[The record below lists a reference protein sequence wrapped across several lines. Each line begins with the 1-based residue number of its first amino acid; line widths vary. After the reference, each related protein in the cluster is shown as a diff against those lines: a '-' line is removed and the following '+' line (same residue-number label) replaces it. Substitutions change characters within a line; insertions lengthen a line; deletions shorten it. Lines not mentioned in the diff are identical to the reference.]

1 MRQDRNLYIP
11 VAILIGLIGEFP
23 THGLAN
29 GQRADEPS
37 PPLAISIQKNQKSL
51 AISGIASSA
60 AHEVKLRQTALQYF
74 GDLKITVNLSGGART
89 PRGWALVTEMV
100 LRALEHTDAARA
112 SISASIISIQGVTTH
127 KDEYDLAL
135 QRVESALP
143 EGMSMDSHVF
153 GMSSDRSFVELCQER
168 FRTAAES
175 RTIEFAVSTTDFNE
189 NALPL
194 LDALIEIAIDCP
206 ATIIRVTGH
215 TDDSGNIASNAI
227 LGRARA
233 MRMIAYMASRGVPI
247 DQFEAPVSVS
257 DQANTDGPTVRSR
270 QLSRRAEIEMI
281 IP

>member
-37 PPLAISIQKNQKSL
+37 PPLAILIQKNQKSL

-127 KDEYDLAL
+127 KDCRYL
-135 QRVESALP
+135 SI
-143 EGMSMDSHVF
+143 F
-153 GMSSDRSFVELCQER
+153 
-168 FRTAAES
+168 
-175 RTIEFAVSTTDFNE
+175 
-189 NALPL
+189 
-194 LDALIEIAIDCP
+194 
-206 ATIIRVTGH
+206 ATILWTFVHSIW
-215 TDDSGNIASNAI
+215 I
-227 LGRARA
+227 L
-233 MRMIAYMASRGVPI
+233 
-247 DQFEAPVSVS
+247 FCVSVAFLACALVFLGS
-257 DQANTDGPTVRSR
+257 QLCPVISTVLNLLGFPSIVIWNWIAGRSATNR
-270 QLSRRAEIEMI
+270 LTVK
-281 IP
+281 